1 MNDVEEQGLFVR
13 GLSYMVYYNVLCE
26 NLLCKK
32 QAEKENKNTKKTS
45 RPKGGHFHSR
55 CTYHYLVGGS
65 SIPRSCFV

>member
-32 QAEKENKNTKKTS
+32 QAEKENKNTRKDFTAKRRAFPFSLRLSLS
-45 RPKGGHFHSR
+45 RWRK
-55 CTYHYLVGGS
+55 
-65 SIPRSCFV
+65 